1 MHFMLIEAKN
11 LWKIYGSKE
20 NEVNALKGVNLNVN
34 EGDFLALLGPSGCGK
49 STLLHI
55 LGAMDNADR
64 GEIIMEGKI
73 LGDFKVNMLNQL
85 RLRRIGFIFQ
95 TFNLM
100 PTLSAI
106 ENVMLPMKLAGL
118 PRRVAREKAYL
129 LLEEVGLGDRMKHL
143 PAQLSG
149 GQKQRV
155 AIARALANDPAL
167 ILADEPTGNLDSE
180 SGEMIMQLLQKLSK
194 QGHTIIMVTHNAE
207 LADRVGRVAYMRD
220 GQLKEMA

>member
-1 MHFMLIEAKN
+1 MNIMLIEAKN
-11 LWKIYGSKE
+11 LWKIYGNKE
-20 NEVNALKGVNLNVN
+20 NEVNALKGVNLKVN

-55 LGAMDNADR
+55 LGAMDTANR
-64 GEIIMEGKI
+64 GEVAMEGKKF
-73 LGDFKVNMLNQL
+73 GDIKGSKLNEL
-85 RLRRIGFIFQ
+85 RLHSIGFIFQ

-100 PTLSAI
+100 PTLSAL
-106 ENVMLPMKLAGL
+106 ENVMLPMKLAGT
-118 PRRVAREKAYL
+118 PRRVAKEKAKL
-129 LLEEVGLGDRMKHL
+129 LLEEMGLQDRMKHL

-180 SGEMIMQLLQKLSK
+180 NGEMIIQLLQKLNK
-194 QGHTIIMVTHNAE
+194 EGHTIIMVTHNAE